1 MALTEESK
9 PSGSDRETG
18 ASIETPARE
27 KMAEV
32 PSRAAR
38 VKAPPGVGSLGRPA
52 QRYLAPPIVS
62 EEAVGSSDLTWKRQV
77 TRVVARIES
86 RPLGGIFIFK
96 QRRNYAGG
104 YRYPK

>member
-9 PSGSDRETG
+9 SSGSDREAGTQ
-18 ASIETPARE
+18 IESPVHE

-38 VKAPPGVGSLGRPA
+38 GKVPQGAGSLGRPA
-52 QRYLAPPIVS
+52 QRYQAPPIALVS
-62 EEAVGSSDLTWKRQV
+62 GLLGREVYPVWAGNKGGNAV
-77 TRVVARIES
+77 ES

-96 QRRNYAGG
+96 SMEEVCQRVLMY
-104 YRYPK
+104 